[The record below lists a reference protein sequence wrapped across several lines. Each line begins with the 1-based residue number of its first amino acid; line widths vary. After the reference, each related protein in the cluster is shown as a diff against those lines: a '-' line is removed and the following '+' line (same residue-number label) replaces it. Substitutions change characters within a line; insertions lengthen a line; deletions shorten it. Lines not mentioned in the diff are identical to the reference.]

1 MNRLLILSVLVMSL
15 LFTVQI
21 NAQNTR
27 VIKDVVLLNIEPYE
41 VLMNDK
47 GDIIAKVRH
56 LPDYLKSSDDY
67 KGEKVNTEVAQR
79 EGKRDIPGGISDVA
93 VKPMEEKQVQANVGE
108 EVEYQPTVIKAN
120 GHFEV
125 NFAKGTATLNNK
137 AIATLNELAQV
148 LQQYPEKK
156 IQVFGFKNE
165 PAIVASLLS
174 KRRQDACIAYLRIK
188 GVDID
193 RQVRKGS
200 VTEGASNKIVF
211 GFE

>member
-1 MNRLLILSVLVMSL
+1 MNKLLILSVLVFSL

-21 NAQNTR
+21 NAQNNR

-41 VLMNDK
+41 VLMNDQ
-47 GDIIAKVRH
+47 GDIIAKIRH
-56 LPDYLKSSDDY
+56 LPDYLNSKEEF
-67 KGEKVNTEVAQR
+67 KGEKVNTEVAVR
-79 EGKRDIPGGISDVA
+79 EAKREVPGGVSDVA
-93 VKPMEEKQVQANVGE
+93 VKAIEPQQDETDSGE
-108 EVEYQPTVIKAN
+108 PAVFQPTIIKAN
-120 GHFEV
+120 GYYEV
-125 NFAKGTATLNNK
+125 NFSKGTATLSNK
-137 AIATLNELAQV
+137 AINILNELAQV
-148 LQQYPEKK
+148 LKEQPDKK

-165 PAIVASLLS
+165 PAIVAALLS